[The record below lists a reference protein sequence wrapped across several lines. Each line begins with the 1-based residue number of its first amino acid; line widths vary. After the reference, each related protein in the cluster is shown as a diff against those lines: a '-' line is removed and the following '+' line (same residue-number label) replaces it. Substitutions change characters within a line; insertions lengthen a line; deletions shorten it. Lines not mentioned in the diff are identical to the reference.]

1 MLYLPPKRGAL
12 LLLFILAACNGGAG
26 PIDGQKFLS
35 GLSGPKVPSVQDTLV
50 ETAKNA
56 EKMGDY
62 AQATALYQQL
72 LEKSPD
78 NTEIALMLADALR
91 KKGDYTR
98 AIAIYDSLLKQ
109 DDKLIAAKEGKAL
122 ALMATGDFETPTKL
136 FEEVMAADSKRW
148 KTLNG
153 LGILFTT
160 RGMHVEAQ
168 QYFDEALKH
177 NPSSASIM
185 NNMGL
190 SQALDKQYESA
201 ITSLT
206 EAASLTDR
214 DSPERKRIEMNTA
227 LVYAI
232 MDKFDEARA
241 IAERYYSGHELN
253 NNLGLYA
260 HLGNNDQMAKA
271 YLNMALTNSKVFYE
285 KAWNNL
291 QAIGTGK
298 DSPY

>member
-1 MLYLPPKRGAL
+1 MLHLPPKRGAL
-12 LLLFILAACNGGAG
+12 LLLLLITACNGGAG

-35 GLSGPKVPSVQDTLV
+35 DLSGPKVPSVQDTLL

-56 EKMGDY
+56 ERTGDY
-62 AQATALYQQL
+62 NQAAALYQQL

-78 NTEIALMLADALR
+78 NKEIALLLADCLR
-91 KKGDYTR
+91 KKGEYPR

-122 ALMATGDFETPTKL
+122 ALMATGDFETPSKL
-136 FEEVMAADSKRW
+136 FEEVMAVDSKRW

-160 RGMHVEAQ
+160 RGMQVEAQ

-185 NNMGL
+185 NNIGL
-190 SQALDKQYESA
+190 SQALDKQYENS
-201 ITSLT
+201 ITSLQ
-206 EAASLTDR
+206 EAANLTETN
-214 DSPERKRIEMNTA
+214 SPERKRIEMNMA

-232 MDKFDEARA
+232 MDKFEDARM
-241 IAERYYSGHELN
+241 IAERYYTGHELN

-260 HLGNNDQMAKA
+260 HLANNDQMAKA

-291 QAIGTGK
+291 QAIGTGR

>member
-1 MLYLPPKRGAL
+1 MLHLPPKRGAL
-12 LLLFILAACNGGAG
+12 LLLVILAACNGGAG

-35 GLSGPKVPSVQDTLV
+35 GLSGPKVPTVQDTLL

-91 KKGDYTR
+91 KKGDYAN
-98 AIAIYDSLLKQ
+98 AIAVYDSLIKQ

-122 ALMATGDFETPTKL
+122 ALMSTGDFETPTRL
-136 FEEVMAADSKRW
+136 FEEVMAVDSKRW

-160 RGMHVEAQ
+160 RGLQVEAQ

-177 NPSSASIM
+177 NPSSPSIM
-185 NNMGL
+185 NNIGL
-190 SQALDKQYESA
+190 SQALERQYENS
-201 ITSLT
+201 ITSLQEASNLT
-206 EAASLTDR
+206 ER
-214 DSPERKRIEMNTA
+214 DSPDRKRIEMNMA

-232 MDKFDEARA
+232 MDKFEDARML
-241 IAERYYSGHELN
+241 AERYYTGHELN

-260 HLGNNDQMAKA
+260 HLANNDQMAKA

-285 KAWNNL
+285 KAWDNL